1 MNAKN
6 IPKLAIVRFMAGVVG
21 LGATLTL
28 GGCYVEPV
36 AVEPAPAVVVG
47 PDVVEPP
54 PVIFVGP
61 RYYRR

>member
-6 IPKLAIVRFMAGVVG
+6 ISKLTIVRFMAGAVA
-21 LGATLTL
+21 LGVTLAL

-47 PDVVEPP
+47 PEVVEPP